1 MTSDEEHQAIA
12 MVRTQLVGRGI
23 EDPRVLDAMAR
34 VPRHL
39 FVPQELRAH
48 AYQDRA
54 LPIAE
59 QQTISQPF
67 IVALMA
73 QALQL
78 DGDERVLEIGT
89 GSGYA
94 AAVLSLLSAEVYT
107 VERWPSLAD
116 AAERRLHDL
125 GYTNVHVYVGDGTS
139 GLREHAPFDGMIVS
153 AAAPWAPKPL
163 REQLADGGRLVIP
176 VGGRDEQLLLRLT
189 RHGDE
194 IRAERL
200 SSVRFVPLIG
210 AHAWEPGDDTQ
221 SIASD
226 DA

>member
-1 MTSDEEHQAIA
+1 MTPDEERQAMVHTQLACRGISDE
-12 MVRTQLVGRGI
+12 
-23 EDPRVLDAMAR
+23 RVLEAMAS

-39 FVPQELRAH
+39 FVPEEWRAQ

-54 LPIAE
+54 LPIEAG
-59 QQTISQPF
+59 QTISQPF

-73 QALQL
+73 QALAL
-78 DGDERVLEIGT
+78 RGDERVLEIGA

-94 AAVLSLLSAEVYT
+94 AAVLSLLATEVYT
-107 VERWPSLAD
+107 VERWRSLAE

-125 GYTNVHVYVGDGTS
+125 GFVNVHVHVGDGTA
-139 GLREHAPFDGMIVS
+139 GLPAYAPFDAIVVA

-189 RHGDE
+189 RSGNLA
-194 IRAERL
+194 RTERL
-200 SSVRFVPLIG
+200 SGVRFVPLIG
-210 AHAWEPGDDTQ
+210 AHAWEPREGD
-221 SIASD
+221 
-226 DA
+226 

>member
-1 MTSDEEHQAIA
+1 MSLDEERLA
-12 MVRTQLVGRGI
+12 MVRAQLAGRGI
-23 EDPRVLDAMAR
+23 VDSRVLDAMAR

-39 FVPQELRAH
+39 FVPEEIREH

-73 QALQL
+73 QALML
-78 DGDERVLEIGT
+78 RGDERVLEIGT

-94 AAVLSLLSAEVYT
+94 AAVLSLLAAEVYT
-107 VERWPSLAD
+107 IERWPSLAD
-116 AAERRLHDL
+116 AAARRLDQL
-125 GYTNVHVYVGDGTS
+125 GYTNAHVVLGDGT
-139 GLREHAPFDGMIVS
+139 GGMPEQAPFDGIVVA

-176 VGGRDEQLLLRLT
+176 VGGRDEQLLLRLI
-189 RHGDE
+189 RHGDDFRTE
-194 IRAERL
+194 QL
-200 SSVRFVPLIG
+200 SGVRFVPLIG
-210 AHAWEPGDDTQ
+210 AHAWERRGDEGELADE
-221 SIASD
+221 A
-226 DA
+226 